1 LKVLE
6 KCYIF
11 LIKFVKGNS
20 ENQLLLI
27 EYIDLFMDDLE
38 YGVHAWE
45 LIAEIFSNS
54 SLLVSFNIIPYLK
67 KVIKIID

>member
-1 LKVLE
+1 LE

-11 LIKFVKGNS
+11 LIKFVKGNI
-20 ENQLLLI
+20 ENQLILI

>member
-1 LKVLE
+1 MKVLE

-11 LIKFVKGNS
+11 LIKFVKNNN
-20 ENQLLLI
+20 ENQILLI

-54 SLLVSFNIIPYLK
+54 SLLVSFNVVPFLK

>member
-1 LKVLE
+1 MV
-6 KCYIF
+6 
-11 LIKFVKGNS
+11 
-20 ENQLLLI
+20 LI